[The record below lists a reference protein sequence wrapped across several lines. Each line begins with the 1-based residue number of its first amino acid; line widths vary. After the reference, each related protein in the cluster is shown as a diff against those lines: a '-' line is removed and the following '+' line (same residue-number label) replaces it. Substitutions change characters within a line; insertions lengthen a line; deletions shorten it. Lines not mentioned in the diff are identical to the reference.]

1 MSRNFLS
8 DETRLQ
14 FQKNQQVLQTCWELQ
29 MKIQWFQQKLNEPI
43 FTTHKHYADFKLY
56 NEEMQ
61 TIYTNLL
68 RKWNASED
76 KVQTLEKEVEKLKTQ
91 LNSRTQFQCSTK
103 LLSSSPYL
111 VAQSN

>member
-1 MSRNFLS
+1 MSSNFLS

-14 FQKNQQVLQTCWELQ
+14 FQKNHQVFNTCWELQ
-29 MKIQWFQQKLNEPI
+29 MKIQWFENKLCQRI
-43 FTTHKHYADFKLY
+43 FETHKDYADFKSY

-61 TIYTNLL
+61 RIYTNLL
-68 RKWNASED
+68 LKWNASED
-76 KVQTLEKEVEKLKTQ
+76 KVQTLEKEVKQLKTQ
-91 LNSRTQFQCSTK
+91 LNSRNEIQCSTT

>member
-14 FQKNQQVLQTCWELQ
+14 FQKNHQVFNTYWELQ
-29 MKIQWFQQKLNEPI
+29 MKTQWFQQKLNEPI
-43 FTTHKHYADFKLY
+43 FTTHKHYADFNLY

-61 TIYTNLL
+61 RIYTNLL
-68 RKWNASED
+68 LQWNASED
-76 KVQTLEKEVEKLKTQ
+76 KVQTLEEEVKQLKTQ
-91 LNSRTQFQCSTK
+91 LNSRNQFQCSTK

-111 VAQSN
+111 VA

>member
-14 FQKNQQVLQTCWELQ
+14 FQKNHEVFTTCWKLQ
-29 MKIQWFQQKLNEPI
+29 MKIQWFQNKLGQDI
-43 FTTHKHYADFKLY
+43 FKTHKEYADFKSY

-61 TIYTNLL
+61 IIYTNLL
-68 RKWNASED
+68 LKWNASED
-76 KVQTLEKEVEKLKTQ
+76 KVQTLEEEVKQLKTQ
-91 LNSRTQFQCSTK
+91 LNSRNQFQCSTK

-111 VAQSN
+111 VAQC

>member
-8 DETRLQ
+8 EETYLP
-14 FQKNQQVLQTCWELQ
+14 FLENQQVLQTCFELQ
-29 MKIQWFQQKLNEPI
+29 NKTQWFENKICQPI
-43 FTTHKHYADFKLY
+43 FQTHKDYADFKLY

-61 TIYTNLL
+61 RIYTNLL

-76 KVQTLEKEVEKLKTQ
+76 KVQTLEEEVKQLKTQ
-91 LNSRTQFQCSTK
+91 LNSRNQFQCSTK

-111 VAQSN
+111 VA